1 MLNNF
6 EDWLVDYLGCFKSKV
21 VNNKWNK
28 SKLYVSHKWKM
39 IFQIQKQIPTSGYN
53 QTTDKCNQSCILHDV
68 LISNNQ

>member
-28 SKLYVSHKWKM
+28 FELYVFEWKI

-53 QTTDKCNQSCILHDV
+53 QRTDKCNQSCTLHNV